1 MLTNGE
7 DRVRLSRW
15 KEFLFLLRR
24 EFQFQLDGR
33 SSYPRGVYPG
43 VNWFALLCGG
53 ALLLEFNSSRL
64 APESSSSA
72 ADHFIFL
79 TLAQAFLIA
88 LRSTVYCAIS
98 MSRDLQ
104 NHTAAVVRIS
114 PVSRTLTLIAKLCAC
129 LTPLW
134 IELALYAPVGI
145 LFFSVYLSLPASA
158 VATVIPFLFS
168 LSLVAGC
175 LGLTVGSTTSNP
187 LHAGRNARLLVF
199 FLLLFMPMLQVISQ
213 GWMVPLAALAL
224 WLSATTRRTPHR
236 ILVLVGAASLVFAL
250 ATLTGLADQG
260 YTTRLLHPIA
270 SAGHYLSYALRGE
283 ASQIYIDLPF
293 FIGGVYLV
301 VSAVLFLLARARYQY
316 AR

>member
-53 ALLLEFNSSRL
+53 AMLLEFNSSRF

-134 IELALYAPVGI
+134 IELFLYAPAGI
-145 LFFSVYLSLPASA
+145 LFFSVYLSLPMSA
-158 VATVIPFLFS
+158 VTTVLPFLFA

-175 LGLTVGSTTSNP
+175 LGLTIGSTNSNP
-187 LHAGRNARLLVF
+187 LHAGRNARLFVF

-213 GWMVPLAALAL
+213 GWTVPLAALAL

-236 ILVLVGAASLVFAL
+236 TIVLVGTAAMVFAL
-250 ATLTGLADQG
+250 GTLSGLSEQG
-260 YTTRLLHPIA
+260 FTSSLLHPI
-270 SAGHYLSYALRGE
+270 SSVGHYLGYALRGE
-283 ASQIYIDLPF
+283 AYQVYIDLPLF
-293 FIGGVYLV
+293 VSLIYLV
-301 VSAVLFLLARARYQY
+301 LSAFLFLLARARFQY

>member
-1 MLTNGE
+1 MKE
-7 DRVRLSRW
+7 RVRLSRW

-72 ADHFIFL
+72 VDHFIFL
-79 TLAQAFLIA
+79 TLAQAFLIT
-88 LRSTVYCAIS
+88 LRSAVYCAIS

-114 PVSRTLTLIAKLCAC
+114 PVSRTLTLTAKLCAC
-129 LTPLW
+129 LAPLW
-134 IELALYAPVGI
+134 IELFLYFPVAV
-145 LFFSVYLSLPASA
+145 LFFSVYLWLPVKA
-158 VATVIPFLFS
+158 VALIVPFLFS
-168 LSLVAGC
+168 LSLVTGC
-175 LGLTVGSTTSNP
+175 LGLAIGSTTSSP
-187 LHAGRNARLLVF
+187 LHAGRNARLFVF

-236 ILVLVGAASLVFAL
+236 TVVLVGSAAVVFAL
-250 ATLTGLADQG
+250 GTLSTLSDLG
-260 YTTRLLHPIA
+260 YNSTFLHPLA
-270 SAGHYLSYALRGE
+270 SAGHFLSYALRGDRPGFFLE
-283 ASQIYIDLPF
+283 LPYFTGGIYLLLS
-293 FIGGVYLV
+293 G
-301 VSAVLFLLARARYQY
+301 VLFLLARARYQY
-316 AR
+316 VR